1 MVSKLFTI
9 WSNNNFLIVSH
20 KVKMYT
26 HIDVKN
32 SSEWH
37 YCYVTPFY
45 GLWENVIPE
54 IIIGLYK

>member
-1 MVSKLFTI
+1 
-9 WSNNNFLIVSH
+9 
-20 KVKMYT
+20 MYT